1 MPALPR
7 LIVRGG
13 AAPAGGAGATE
24 RGSPAPPSVG
34 RVGRFPVSRRG
45 AAVVTGLRSLE
56 ESWRRGDVPQRT
68 GESGSGT
75 RAVWE
80 NRRRLWLLKIRLR

>member
-1 MPALPR
+1 M
-7 LIVRGG
+7 
-13 AAPAGGAGATE
+13 
-24 RGSPAPPSVG
+24 
-34 RVGRFPVSRRG
+34 G

>member
-1 MPALPR
+1 M
-7 LIVRGG
+7 
-13 AAPAGGAGATE
+13 
-24 RGSPAPPSVG
+24 
-34 RVGRFPVSRRG
+34 G

-75 RAVWE
+75 RAAWE